1 LLGQPF
7 GHLAR
12 KGLFKMIDLVIVN
25 YNSSELL
32 NDCLASIKSSCNGAK
47 PNVVVTDNG
56 SRDPIEYIRKTY
68 SDITIVRNKE
78 NIGYSRAINATLSTT
93 DAPYVILLNPDTIVL
108 TDHFLESIAAFMD
121 LHPDVGILGP
131 GVLDPDGRIQGSARS
146 FPRFHS
152 LFFGR
157 RSLLTKIFPQ
167 SRLASANILTK
178 NANNT
183 EPLEVDWVS
192 GACMVIRR
200 HALQQVGMMDERFF
214 MYWEDVDWCKRMWH
228 MGWKVMYWPGVKIMH
243 HVGGSSE
250 SRVVRS
256 VLEFHKSA
264 LLYFNKHVKKYRSL
278 ILPPIYAAI
287 SLRFFGILFLQLV
300 TRTFSYFIKKPDTVE
315 ETAQTWLYRSCS
327 KNEFANDSYKELLRS
342 KFENGNPDSV
352 APTARPGSHQL
363 PN

>member
-1 LLGQPF
+1 
-7 GHLAR
+7 
-12 KGLFKMIDLVIVN
+12 M
-25 YNSSELL
+25 
-32 NDCLASIKSSCNGAK
+32 
-47 PNVVVTDNG
+47 
-56 SRDPIEYIRKTY
+56 
-68 SDITIVRNKE
+68 
-78 NIGYSRAINATLSTT
+78 STT
-93 DAPYVILLNPDTIVL
+93 DAPYIVLLNPDTIVL
-108 TDHFLESIAAFMD
+108 TDHFLESITVFMD

-131 GVLDPDGRIQGSARS
+131 GILDPDGRIQGSARS

-200 HALQQVGMMDERFF
+200 RALQQVGMMDERFF
-214 MYWEDVDWCKRMWH
+214 MYWEDVDWCKRMWD

-264 LLYFNKHVKKYRSL
+264 LLYFNKHIKKKRSL
-278 ILPPIYAAI
+278 LLPPIYAAI
-287 SLRFFGILFLQLV
+287 SLRFFGILFLQFMK
-300 TRTFSYFIKKPDTVE
+300 RTLSHVRKKPDTTDE
-315 ETAQTWLYRSCS
+315 AARTWLYRSCI
-327 KNEFANDSYKELLRS
+327 KNEFANDPFKELLS
-342 KFENGNPDSV
+342 FENSKPYSV
-352 APTARPGSHQL
+352 IPPARPGSHQL